1 MIPTLATIGGRSMW
15 YLTRGSG
22 IVALLMLTATVVLG
36 IISSGRW
43 ETSRWPRFVVEGLH
57 RNVSLAVVV
66 FLAIHVTTTVVDG
79 FVPIGWLD
87 VIIPFH
93 SGYRP
98 VWVGLGALAIDIL
111 LALIVTSLLRVRIG
125 PRVWRGVHWLA
136 YACWPIA
143 LVHGLGSGTDS
154 VTRWM
159 QVVDAVGLLTVLVV
173 LGWRIMAR
181 RPAHP
186 AGAPIALAAPLVV
199 AVGVG
204 LFAWRGPFS
213 PTWGSHGAR
222 LGAGPAAAS
231 VANPSARPTPATTP
245 STGSSSAPPTT
256 APSSGAAP
264 TLPLDATVGG
274 PRSVSDNGGTR
285 TVTLDMR
292 SADGSVA
299 IRIDLTGTPDPS
311 GGVILNG
318 GQVSVTL
325 GGTSHLNGPVTSL
338 DGGTLTADLSGADG
352 EAVTLT
358 AELSVDRIRG
368 DVSSTVHLAASGGE

>member
-1 MIPTLATIGGRSMW
+1 VTPILATIGGRSMW

-22 IVALLMLTATVVLG
+22 IVALLMLTATVILG

-43 ETSRWPRFVVEGLH
+43 ETSRWPRFVVEGSH
-57 RNVSLAVVV
+57 RNVSLAVLV
-66 FLAIHVTTTVVDG
+66 FLAIHVSTTVVDG

-87 VIIPFH
+87 VVIPFH

-98 VWVGLGALAIDIL
+98 VWIGLGAVAVDL
-111 LALIVTSLLRVRIG
+111 LIALIVTSLLRVRIG

-143 LVHGLGSGTDS
+143 LVHGLGSGTDAPA
-154 VTRWM
+154 RWM
-159 QVVDAVGLLTVLVV
+159 QVLDAAALVTVLIV

-186 AGAPIALAAPLVV
+186 AGAPIALAAPLMI

-204 LFAWRGPFS
+204 LFAWRGPLS
-213 PTWGSHGAR
+213 PGWGSHGAR
-222 LGAGPAAAS
+222 LGAGPASASAA
-231 VANPSARPTPATTP
+231 PSGPASTPTTTSP
-245 STGSSSAPPTT
+245 TVPLSPPPTT

-264 TLPLDATVGG
+264 TFPVDANVAGS
-274 PRSVSDNGGTR
+274 RSVSDNGGTR

-299 IRIDLTGTPDPS
+299 VRVDLTGTPDPS
-311 GGVILNG
+311 GGVVLSG
-318 GQVSVTL
+318 GDVTVML
-325 GGTSHLNGPVTSL
+325 GGSTHLNGPVTSL
-338 DGGTLTADLSGADG
+338 SGPTLTADLSGSDG
-352 EAVTLT
+352 GQVALT
-358 AELSVDRIRG
+358 ADLSVDRVREQ
-368 DVSSTVHLAASGGE
+368 VSSTVHLAQSAGD